1 MEQSSIVEMQNKLNE
16 EIRNKSSQIFRDA
29 YQMSIGELA
38 NLYKDDELEVHPEFQ
53 RVFRWTEFQ
62 KTKLIESIMLNIPI
76 PSIFV
81 SQNEEGIWDVIDG
94 AQRLSTIFQFMGIFK
109 DDEGEPIEALVLEK
123 TDYLPSFA
131 DMTWNHLSK
140 NQQIDFKRARIDVV
154 IVKKESD
161 PNTKYELFQ
170 RLNTGGSK
178 LSGQEV
184 RNCLMIMTSKEFY
197 NYIQSMVSM
206 EDFKSI
212 TPVTEQKESEA
223 YRMELLL
230 RILVPYKSDIIAL
243 KEYSDLADLLDKE
256 TTKIALN
263 YNEDR
268 RSLGDFMGKFT
279 NIVSKL
285 SRDVGEDCFRKYHH
299 GKFKG
304 PFLVGAYQAIM
315 SGALFNYDDFMRMDK
330 ERIDALVKNLYM
342 EPKYV
347 ETTAPGTRAI
357 PKLIDLTQFGKE
369 YFKDVRG
376 Q

>member
-1 MEQSSIVEMQNKLNE
+1 
-16 EIRNKSSQIFRDA
+16 
-29 YQMSIGELA
+29 
-38 NLYKDDELEVHPEFQ
+38 
-53 RVFRWTEFQ
+53 
-62 KTKLIESIMLNIPI
+62 
-76 PSIFV
+76 
-81 SQNEEGIWDVIDG
+81 
-94 AQRLSTIFQFMGIFK
+94 
-109 DDEGEPIEALVLEK
+109 
-123 TDYLPSFA
+123 
-131 DMTWNHLSK
+131 
-140 NQQIDFKRARIDVV
+140 
-154 IVKKESD
+154 
-161 PNTKYELFQ
+161 
-170 RLNTGGSK
+170 
-178 LSGQEV
+178 
-184 RNCLMIMTSKEFY
+184 
-197 NYIQSMVSM
+197 M

-330 ERIDALVKNLYM
+330 ELIDALVKNLYM